1 MNTHV
6 MCGVMLAQHAAS
18 AVLPRRGPQRRRGRG
33 VPGISHRLDGGIY
46 RSCYSRLPPSL
57 EELVDMRQTDAGG
70 RVVLPREHRQHER
83 RKSIGNCI
91 M

>member
-1 MNTHV
+1 MLHV
-6 MCGVMLAQHAAS
+6 PFLLS
-18 AVLPRRGPQRRRGRG
+18 SRRVPEGRRARG
-33 VPGISHRLDGGIY
+33 VPGISHRLDGRVY
-46 RSCYSRLPPSL
+46 RSCYSRLPPCL

-70 RVVLPREHRQHER
+70 KIVLPRDHQQHER

>member
-1 MNTHV
+1 MNNDLMYCIIRV
-6 MCGVMLAQHAAS
+6 QHAIS
-18 AVLPRRGPQRRRGRG
+18 AVLSRRGPQRRRGRG
-33 VPGISHRLDGGIY
+33 VPGISHRLDGGVY